1 MKTKRAGVRAI
12 LTQIEQSADRSS
24 LFHWMV
30 EHHDELLAK
39 AKGRKMRWVEL
50 SVTFGRLGLTN
61 QQGEIATERT
71 ARETWYR
78 ARKEVA
84 RLHGY
89 AARRAATGL
98 SGRRLLPSAA
108 PASWQPTPT
117 PQGSTSS
124 AGQSLPAG
132 VSGEGTLA
140 PAQHSGEPGMTVGQA
155 RLAALRQALN
165 ERSGR

>member
-12 LTQIEQSADRSS
+12 LIQIEQSADRSS

-39 AKGRKMRWVEL
+39 AKGRKLRWVEL
-50 SVTFGRLGLTN
+50 CVTFGKLGLTN

-84 RLHGY
+84 RLHSY
-89 AARRAATGL
+89 AARKAATGL
-98 SGRRLLPSAA
+98 SSRRLLPSAA
-108 PASWQPTPT
+108 PASWQPTPNT
-117 PQGSTSS
+117 QSSRPS
-124 AGQSLPAG
+124 AGQSLPTG
-132 VSGEGTLA
+132 VSGEGTTV
-140 PAQHSGEPGMTVGQA
+140 PVQPSGETGMTVGQA